1 MIAIVF
7 SIVAAYLIGCFP
19 TAYLVSRVRKRLD
32 IRQVGDKNVGAA
44 NVYRQVG
51 HWSGLLVAL
60 ADIGKGS
67 LAMGVSRWVNVP
79 EHIALVSGV
88 AVVVGH
94 NWPVFLGFKGGRG
107 EAASVGVLLTLL
119 PREMLI
125 LIGVGLV
132 PLIMTRNIIFSSIF
146 LFVPL
151 PLVSWWFGAPVI
163 YILYGM
169 LLPAIVGTTHYLTTR
184 NLPADVERG
193 ALR

>member
-1 MIAIVF
+1 MAAIF
-7 SIVAAYLIGCFP
+7 SIVIAYLIGCFP
-19 TAYLVSRVRKRLD
+19 TAYLMGRLRKRLD

-51 HWSGLLVAL
+51 RWSGLAVAL
-60 ADIGKGS
+60 IDIGKGA
-67 LAMGVSRWVNVP
+67 LAMGISRWLNVP
-79 EHIALVSGV
+79 DRIALVAGV
-88 AVVVGH
+88 AVVAGH

-125 LIGVGLV
+125 LIGVGLI
-132 PLIMTRNIIFSSIF
+132 PLIITRNLIFASIF

-151 PLVSWWFGAPVI
+151 PFVSWWFGAPVT
-163 YILYGM
+163 YIFYSM
-169 LLPAIVGTTHYLTTR
+169 LLPAIVGFTHYLTTR